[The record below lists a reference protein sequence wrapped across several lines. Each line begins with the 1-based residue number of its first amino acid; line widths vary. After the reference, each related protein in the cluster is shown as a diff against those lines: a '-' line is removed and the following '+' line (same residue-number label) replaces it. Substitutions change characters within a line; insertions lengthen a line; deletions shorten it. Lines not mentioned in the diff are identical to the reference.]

1 MFHLKFQT
9 LVALRLKGTH
19 KYKEVNKSFKRYI
32 YKRHFIL
39 KNENEKENKEQI
51 KPIIR
56 KKGTGD

>member
-1 MFHLKFQT
+1 M
-9 LVALRLKGTH
+9 ALRLKGTH